1 MVENAIPGTLDEWLK
16 KHPDIE
22 REFISEAQKRVDTVG
37 FDAKDMDKFYNRF
50 QKQQKAKNKQNEN
63 TKSREIAQTL
73 KAAEGD
79 LSKLNFDEIAV
90 AWSVLKDAGEK
101 DKDKSKLR
109 KKMADFAET
118 KMAEISQDTNFPLS
132 MANAPEISEWLIISN
147 ENQTTDDKQKSA
159 RNAALNKRLT
169 SFYQIYDKNN
179 FLENLPSAEDIMAN
193 DIELDAISKN
203 FNPAEKDKEGKEL
216 YPEYLPVKTFYDNLI
231 IENNGDK
238 AARVDK
244 NTFRADMDTLARQ
257 ETILELSINP
267 KFKEL
272 NRENKKRIFA
282 TGYFAHMEQGILSL
296 TATQMA
302 ANAEAQKPGG
312 KFNKSELYEQARDY
326 FQKIADGKAGKIS
339 ISNVTAIAVL
349 AERTSNLTAKAK
361 RIAQKTGAMAAWNRV
376 KRFDKEMT
384 RKHPL
389 LYPAAKSFA
398 ESAAI
403 GWVTGGVGLTVMSA
417 IHAGSAINK
426 SYINYKKNNNTN
438 ESYFSHLKKNKL
450 EMINLAAAVGSAAIS
465 VYGISVDGLRANDF
479 GKLGTVIAGNTPPLA
494 AATTSA
500 ATGLWGA
507 ISDNLKNPQK
517 LARLALSIGS
527 GVSKGTVYMAQS
539 FAEKDET
546 KKKELRKKAYAVAAG
561 SFIGAFVGLTAG
573 PLLSEGTK
581 AVGEGIELPDPGKS
595 SSAAD
600 IAVEDSTILEQEPV
614 NGPSAPEHLET
625 GHEQE
630 APQTPARETHTVH
643 HEDRQETT
651 IRKEPESQ
659 SSQVKIKTA
668 PTPAP
673 ETPAAE
679 VVVET
684 VEVSHLKSF
693 ETGVKIAEDFEQSN
707 NLPRSAGKILSEEIK
722 AGNLT
727 KAEATSILDNLKKH
741 AVEVKDYKLG
751 LDNFLKEEDSLA
763 SGERL
768 LQESA
773 EATVQPEPPAASAEP
788 ATDEISEPVSTVPS
802 HRQMF
807 EMNEKVIEAYRQTQ
821 NFETSVIGVLNQ
833 EVEAGNLTEAQKST
847 AVKIYGEVVSDHNG
861 KIKKALEDIR
871 FNSHKM
877 AIEEEVIAEAKE
889 KDITQPHEENRQNKL
904 DELRGIAQTPTDT
917 QAPAGQPQQTK
928 DGGYIVEQNEAAR
941 KGEKFGRAY
950 TVKVPAGKEIS

>member
-63 TKSREIAQTL
+63 TKSREITQTL
-73 KAAEGD
+73 KTAEGD

-147 ENQTTDDKQKSA
+147 ESQTTGDKQKSA

-169 SFYQIYDKNN
+169 SFYQTYDKNN
-179 FLENLPSAEDIMAN
+179 FLENLPSAEDITAN

-203 FNPAEKDKEGKEL
+203 FDPAEKNKEGKEL

-238 AARVDK
+238 ATRVDK
-244 NTFRADMDTLARQ
+244 NTFRADMDALARQ

-282 TGYFAHMEQGILSL
+282 AGYFAHMEQGILSL

-312 KFNKSELYEQARDY
+312 KFNKGELYEQARDY
-326 FQKIADGKAGKIS
+326 FQKITDGKAGKIS
-339 ISNVTAIAVL
+339 ISNVTAVAVL

-450 EMINLAAAVGSAAIS
+450 KMINLAAAVGSAAIS

-527 GVSKGTVYMAQS
+527 GVSRGTIYMAQS

-546 KKKELRKKAYAVAAG
+546 KKKELRKKAGAVAVG
-561 SFIGAFVGLTAG
+561 GLIGAFVGLTAG

-581 AVGEGIELPDPGKS
+581 AVGEGIELPDPSKS
-595 SSAAD
+595 SSTD
-600 IAVEDSTILEQEPV
+600 IAMEDSTILEQEPV
-614 NGPSAPEHLET
+614 NGPSAPEHSET
-625 GHEQE
+625 GQEQE
-630 APQTPARETHTVH
+630 APQTPTRDTHTVH
-643 HEDRQETT
+643 HEDRQENSTPEET
-651 IRKEPESQ
+651 PRQKSEIRSE
-659 SSQVKIKTA
+659 TA
-668 PTPAP
+668 PAAAP
-673 ETPAAE
+673 ETPPEE

-727 KAEATSILDNLKKH
+727 KAEATSILDNLKRH

-788 ATDEISEPVSTVPS
+788 AADEISEPVSTIPS

-821 NFETSVIGVLNQ
+821 NFETSVINVLNQ

-877 AIEEEVIAEAKE
+877 AIEEELIAEAKE
-889 KDITQPHEENRQNKL
+889 KDITPPHEENRQNKL
-904 DELRGIAQTPTDT
+904 DELRGVAQTPTDT